1 MQHSLKEARVS
12 QHLKKKDETFRII
25 NEKPDLSIRLFPTGE
40 TLLRITRRSTDM
52 KKLAAV
58 LMVVGMFG
66 AMPVLAADHAGMKMD
81 TTESMRECAVQAET
95 IQHKITRIQSNLNDG
110 SRKYTPK
117 ELKKLNA
124 QLADANKTLDSL
136 VKQ

>member
-1 MQHSLKEARVS
+1 
-12 QHLKKKDETFRII
+12 
-25 NEKPDLSIRLFPTGE
+25 
-40 TLLRITRRSTDM
+40 M

-81 TTESMRECAVQAET
+81 HTEGMRECALQAESL
-95 IQHKITRIQSNLNDG
+95 QQKIARIQSNLNDG
-110 SRKYTPK
+110 SRKYTAK

-124 QLADANKTLDSL
+124 QLAETNKTLDGL
-136 VKQ
+136 ARQ